1 MSRPRMVTRTFTRTL
16 VNFLAFDE
24 AKNVGRKDKYILVGN
39 FSSDAEILKAL
50 REQYGGPAVPI
61 KVISHK
67 TDTCLMGMYELE
79 FYKAAVEIVDPN
91 SNKVKETKKQTT
103 KTKAEKKGKR

>member
-1 MSRPRMVTRTFTRTL
+1 MSRPRMVTRTFNRTL

-50 REQYGGPAVPI
+50 REQYDGPAVPI

-67 TDTCLMGMYELE
+67 EDTCLMGMYELE
-79 FYKAAVEIVDPN
+79 FYKAAVEIVDQN
-91 SNKVKETKKQTT
+91 SNKVKETKTT
-103 KTKAEKKGKR
+103 KTKAKTKGKR